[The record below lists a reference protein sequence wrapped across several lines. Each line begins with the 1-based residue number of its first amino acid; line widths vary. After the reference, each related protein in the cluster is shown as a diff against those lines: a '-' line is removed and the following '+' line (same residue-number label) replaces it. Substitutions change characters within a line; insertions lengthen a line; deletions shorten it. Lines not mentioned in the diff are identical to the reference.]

1 MRAVGFSDL
10 DSERPNKNNKKACQL
25 LMSAQQG
32 TIKALP
38 RTGSYSSGGNLAV
51 ELFGIIFE

>member
-1 MRAVGFSDL
+1 MRAVGFSEL
-10 DSERPNKNNKKACQL
+10 NSERPNKTKKACQL